1 MVKKGEWTL
10 LSNHGRILVYLA
22 LNPKCTVQIMAQE
35 TGLSIGAVNKIVNTL
50 EIDGYISSIKVGR
63 CKSYRIHPH
72 MPLRHRLEQAHE
84 VGEILSVFGNPLEK
98 NEIQTAK

>member
-22 LNPKCTVQIMAQE
+22 SNPKSTVQVMAQE

-50 EIDGYISSIKVGR
+50 EIDGYISSIKEGR
-63 CKSYRIHPH
+63 CKSYQIHTN
-72 MPLRHRLEQAHE
+72 MPLRHRLEQAHK
-84 VGEILSVFGNPLEK
+84 VGEILSIFGNPLDR